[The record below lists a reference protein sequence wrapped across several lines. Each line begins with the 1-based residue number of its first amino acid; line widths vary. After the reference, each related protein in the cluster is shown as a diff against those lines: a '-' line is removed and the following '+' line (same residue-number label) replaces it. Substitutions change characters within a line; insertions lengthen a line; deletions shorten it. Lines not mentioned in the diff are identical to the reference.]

1 MFLAYKGKEKSFVRK
16 RWQNS
21 NRIHLNRSTCTCTGQ
36 ILSDLK
42 SKIWDNGICPRFQ
55 WLACIFSDFRPK
67 IKWLVSKYTVIN
79 TCVFLIYLVC
89 VDEKKN
95 SVETKRWQ
103 HIMKHFPTINL
114 PILIKRSENSWY
126 KPLKPKVFRYLKKD
140 KI

>member
-42 SKIWDNGICPRFQ
+42 NFEIMVYVRDFDG
-55 WLACIFSDFRPK
+55 LACIFSDFRPK

-126 KPLKPKVFRYLKKD
+126 KPLKPKVFRYLK
-140 KI
+140 

>member
-1 MFLAYKGKEKSFVRK
+1 MISAYKVKEKSFVRK

-55 WLACIFSDFRPK
+55 WLACIFSDFQPK

-79 TCVFLIYLVC
+79 TCVFSNLLSLC
-89 VDEKKN
+89 WREKKPLW
-95 SVETKRWQ
+95 KR
-103 HIMKHFPTINL
+103 NDDN
-114 PILIKRSENSWY
+114 ILSNIFQQLTCPDRSKGVKTAGTSPSSQ
-126 KPLKPKVFRYLKKD
+126 KSSG
-140 KI
+140 I